1 MVIVFDHEK
10 LEVYRVAVEYADEAD
25 SIAARLKRGNAH
37 VRDQLR
43 RASDSI
49 VNNVAEG
56 AGEFQPAEKARFY
69 RIALRSCTESAATLH
84 TCQRRRLA
92 DLDEIENARKLLKRV
107 VEMLTRLTQSMAHR
121 SVSDRDRDRN
131 RDRDRVGAEDS
142 P

>member
-1 MVIVFDHEK
+1 MVVFDHEK
-10 LEVYRVAVEYADEAD
+10 LEVYRVAVEYADAAD
-25 SIAARLKRGNAH
+25 TIAAKMKRGNAH
-37 VRDQLR
+37 IRDPLR

-84 TCQRRRLA
+84 TCQRRELA
-92 DLDEIENARKLLKRV
+92 ELAAIEGARILLKRV
-107 VEMLTRLTQSMAHR
+107 VEMLTRLVL
-121 SVSDRDRDRN
+121 SVARRSDRDRDP
-131 RDRDRVGAEDS
+131 DRDRVLIDDT

>member
-1 MVIVFDHEK
+1 MVVFDHEK
-10 LEVYRVAVEYADEAD
+10 LEVYRIAVEYADAAD
-25 SIAARLKRGNAH
+25 DIAADLKAGNAH

-49 VNNVAEG
+49 INNVAEG

-84 TCQRRRLA
+84 TCQRRQLA
-92 DLDEIENARKLLKRV
+92 DQTEIEEARALLKRV
-107 VEMLTRLTQSMAHR
+107 VEMLTRLIQSVGR
-121 SVSDRDRDRN
+121 RRQTDRDRYRDPDRE
-131 RDRDRVGAEDS
+131 RVGAEDS

>member
-10 LEVYRVAVEYADEAD
+10 LEVYRVAVEYADAAD
-25 SIAARLKRGNAH
+25 RIAAKLRPGNAH

-84 TCQRRRLA
+84 TCQRRRFG
-92 DLDEIENARKLLKRV
+92 DLDEIEDARKLLKRE
-107 VEMLTRLTQSMAHR
+107 VEMLTRLIQSMAQR
-121 SVSDRDRDRN
+121 SAPDRDRDRN